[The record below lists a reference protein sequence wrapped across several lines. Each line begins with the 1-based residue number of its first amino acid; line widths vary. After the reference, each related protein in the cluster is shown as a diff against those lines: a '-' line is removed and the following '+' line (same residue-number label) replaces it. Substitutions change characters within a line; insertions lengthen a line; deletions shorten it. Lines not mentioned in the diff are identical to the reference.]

1 MPRARFNPPERV
13 EHLSILDE
21 YGHVDAAL
29 DPRLPASELM
39 RLYRHL
45 ILARRWDER
54 MVLLNRQGRIG
65 NYPPFRGQEAAS
77 IGPAYV
83 LDPRDWLIPSFRELS
98 ALVWHGWPMEKLIL
112 GWWGGHEYG
121 ASPPEGVNALPLC
134 GPVAG
139 QCLHAAGLAWGC
151 KLRGDGS
158 VVVCFVGD
166 GGTSEGDFY
175 ESLNIAGVFRLPLI
189 MVVQNNQWAISMPRS
204 RQTASATLAQKALA
218 FGFDG
223 LQTDG
228 NDILSM
234 VVATREAV
242 DAARAGTGPTLIEAL
257 TYRMGPHSTSDD
269 PRKYRDEAEV
279 KMWQRRD
286 PILRFEMYLSDR
298 GLLNDD
304 VKSRVTAEA
313 DERIAEAIARA
324 DAYQANPLEPFDHC
338 FATRSAD
345 LERQRAELEAFLAA
359 TGRLPAAPP
368 PPPAPSTPRQV
379 DLSVIHART
388 FPPRPKQ
395 VPVAASR

>member
-1 MPRARFNPPERV
+1 
-13 EHLSILDE
+13 
-21 YGHVDAAL
+21 
-29 DPRLPASELM
+29 
-39 RLYRHL
+39 
-45 ILARRWDER
+45 
-54 MVLLNRQGRIG
+54 
-65 NYPPFRGQEAAS
+65 
-77 IGPAYV
+77 
-83 LDPRDWLIPSFRELS
+83 
-98 ALVWHGWPMEKLIL
+98 
-112 GWWGGHEYG
+112 
-121 ASPPEGVNALPLC
+121 
-134 GPVAG
+134 
-139 QCLHAAGLAWGC
+139 
-151 KLRGDGS
+151 
-158 VVVCFVGD
+158 
-166 GGTSEGDFY
+166 
-175 ESLNIAGVFRLPLI
+175 
-189 MVVQNNQWAISMPRS
+189 MPRS
-204 RQTASATLAQKALA
+204 RQTASATLAQQALA

-223 LQTDG
+223 LQTDA